1 MHQIIC
7 GTLIAQK
14 NLKKKF
20 MEKFL
25 KKKFEF
31 FFVKFFLVKFFH
43 EIAERSVA
51 FGESERIWHILELLE
66 YFDLDCM

>member
-1 MHQIIC
+1 
-7 GTLIAQK
+7 
-14 NLKKKF
+14 